1 LDAMARRG
9 LYDHIGGGFARYS
22 VDATWHVP
30 HFEKMLYDQAQLA
43 RAYFWADRAAGGR
56 TEWRQVATSTL
67 DFVRDNLRV
76 ASGYAASLDAD
87 AGGVEGSHVT
97 WTEDEVRDALQHAGR
112 GGDLARVL
120 ARWRLGGPG
129 EVDGRHVPRLGD
141 AEPFSTPPE
150 LLEAL
155 AALRAA
161 RARRP
166 APGRD
171 DKVVLEWNAMFA
183 GALLAS
189 RDRDYERAGCELLE
203 SLSTT
208 HRAPQGWWRTES
220 PGARATAH
228 DLAWMSDALIDA
240 FEVTGDDAW
249 IERARAVALD
259 LIEHHW
265 DGPVPSAASPHE
277 GFGLVT
283 PSSLVTDLALR
294 PKELFDGATPAA
306 HSVATRALARLALIS
321 GDADTLAVA
330 RRLVD
335 LAASLLTTHPLTV
348 PVLVDGAGYA
358 LDGVE
363 VVVPGV
369 TGAMTDHVRSKAM
382 MRAVLITGSGSS
394 PLLAERRP
402 GVAYLCRAGVC
413 QTPVES
419 PEAFDELAAAL

>member
-1 LDAMARRG
+1 
-9 LYDHIGGGFARYS
+9 
-22 VDATWHVP
+22 
-30 HFEKMLYDQAQLA
+30 
-43 RAYFWADRAAGGR
+43 
-56 TEWRQVATSTL
+56 
-67 DFVRDNLRV
+67 VR
-76 ASGYAASLDAD
+76 
-87 AGGVEGSHVT
+87 E
-97 WTEDEVRDALQHAGR
+97 ALERAGR

-155 AALRAA
+155 SALRAA

-171 DKVVLEWNAMFA
+171 NKVVLEWNAMFA
-183 GALLAS
+183 SALLAS
-189 RDRDYERAGCELLE
+189 RDGDYERAGCDLLE
-203 SLSTT
+203 SLSRT

-228 DLAWMSDALIDA
+228 DLAWLIDAFIDA

-249 IERARAVALD
+249 TERARAVASD
-259 LIEHHW
+259 LTEHHW
-265 DGPVPSAASPHE
+265 DGPVPSAASPDE
-277 GFGLVT
+277 GYGLVT
-283 PSSLVTDLALR
+283 PSSLVTDLELR

-306 HSVATRALARLALIS
+306 HSVATRALARLGLIT
-321 GDADTLAVA
+321 GDADTLAMA
-330 RRLVD
+330 RRLVH

-369 TGAMTDHVRSKAM
+369 AGPLTNHVRSRAM
-382 MRAVLITGSGSS
+382 ARAVLITGTGSS
-394 PLLAERRP
+394 PLLADRRP

-413 QTPVES
+413 RTPAES
-419 PEAFDELAAAL
+419 PEAFDALAAAF